1 MKTRAV
7 NSETLDTEFRLLN
20 VYARST
26 SLRFVSSQENIFV
39 AAGLV
44 FRIYH

>member
-7 NSETLDTEFRLLN
+7 NSETLNTEFRLLN
-20 VYARST
+20 VYARSA
-26 SLRFVSSQENIFV
+26 SLSFACSQENIFV

-44 FRIYH
+44 FRIYR